1 MARQKKT
8 ATAVVLKAKSRLQG
22 LKDIDPK
29 LDLGGG
35 MTVAAFEKEVSAMLQ
50 KIESYNSML
59 NAADKVSN
67 ELEEMEKQLAYSS
80 SRMLAGV
87 VTRFGR
93 NSSEYEMAGGVRTS
107 DRKRKKAQP
116 KLETTTV

>member
-107 DRKRKKAQP
+107 DRKRKKARP
-116 KLETTTV
+116 TLETTTV